1 MFPRRA
7 QNILQRY
14 DLYGSLTFLTFV
26 SQKSP
31 EYILF
36 FCKMWI
42 ITYVGKV
49 KNSSLIIWIL
59 FVTLFAPHLY
69 SCLEFFKRL
78 GSCKVTYIGK
88 SRISTEGILLSSKYS
103 IRKKK
108 NVITFIR
115 MIKDYLQLSHGN
127 RSSFALV

>member
-1 MFPRRA
+1 MPAGILHQGTQERTDFLQNLCISNKNTMFPHRA

-14 DLYGSLTFLTFV
+14 DLYGSPTFLTFV

-59 FVTLFAPHLY
+59 CSLITWILFVTLFTSHLY
-69 SCLEFFKRL
+69 FCLEFFKRL
-78 GSCKVTYIGK
+78 GSCKVTYTGK
-88 SRISTEGILLSSKYS
+88 VDLVQR
-103 IRKKK
+103 
-108 NVITFIR
+108 TF
-115 MIKDYLQLSHGN
+115 Y
-127 RSSFALV
+127 